1 MSKSLPV
8 RALRSTIRLSPA
20 TNSVPFVTFTGVV
33 APTTLPEPVLSTATF
48 TRVESSVVIPVILAV
63 IALPD
68 ASFTWLPAPS
78 T

>member
-1 MSKSLPV
+1 MPV
-8 RALRSTIRLSPA
+8 CALRSTIKLLPA

-33 APTTLPEPVLSTATF
+33 EPTALPEPVSLTATF
-48 TRVESSVVIPVILAV
+48 TRVESSVVRPVILAV
-63 IALPD
+63 IALPE